1 MSRRLKQISS
11 LTLALV
17 LGAFCAVPANANETN
32 SNENLRAVKLA
43 QNFREV
49 VTESSQYQDIRVVE
63 IAGGL
68 EHPWAVAILPDGRFL
83 VTERPG
89 RLNIVDKG
97 KVIQVSGVPKVNAEN
112 QGGLLD
118 VVLHP
123 NYKANG
129 WIYMTY
135 SKPNGNG
142 ETATAVARGRLRGNT
157 LVDVKDIFVQNRYSE
172 PGQHYGSRLAWTND
186 GKLLMTIGDRWH
198 EPRRAQNL
206 QDHAGKVLRLN
217 DDGSV
222 PKDNPF
228 VGNPEVLDEIYTYG
242 NRNIQALTVNRTTG
256 EVWAVDHGPR
266 GGDLLY
272 QIRGG
277 NNYGWP
283 LVTRGFDYETGGQ
296 FPEAVARRM
305 EGVVEPFYE
314 FLPTHAPSGVT
325 LVTTK
330 QFPSWQGNLLVGG
343 LASRRIRRVVFNQQE
358 VLHEEELLLQ
368 KIGRIRDVREGA
380 DGYLYVLTDESKGGL
395 YRIEPTNLND
405 DDDDDDEEDIESV

>member
-1 MSRRLKQISS
+1 MTIGLKQIPI
-11 LTLALV
+11 LTLAWV
-17 LGAFCAVPANANETN
+17 LGTLCAVPAIANETN
-32 SNENLRAVKLA
+32 SDENLRVANVGA
-43 QNFREV
+43 NFREV
-49 VTESSQYQDIRVVE
+49 ATQDTQYEQIRVVE
-63 IAGGL
+63 IARGL
-68 EHPWAVAILPDGRFL
+68 EHPWAVAFLPDGRFL

-89 RLNIVDKG
+89 RLNIIDKG
-97 KVIQVSGVPKVNAEN
+97 KVIRVSGVPKVNAEN

-123 NYKANG
+123 NYANNG
-129 WIYMTY
+129 WIYITY
-135 SKPNGNG
+135 SKPNGKG
-142 ETATAVARGRLRGNT
+142 ETATAVARGRLQGNR
-157 LVDVKDIFVQNRYSE
+157 LVDVKDVFVQNRFSE

-198 EPRRAQNL
+198 EPLRAQNL
-206 QDHAGKVLRLN
+206 RDHAGSVLRLN

-228 VGNPEVLDEIYTYG
+228 VGNPDVADEIYTYG
-242 NRNIQALTVNRTTG
+242 NRNIQALFVNRTTG

-272 QIRGG
+272 RIQAG

-283 LVTRGFDYETGGQ
+283 LVTRGFDYETGGPI
-296 FPEAVARRM
+296 PEAVARQK

-325 LVTTK
+325 IVTANR
-330 QFPSWQGNLLVGG
+330 FPSWRGNLLVGG
-343 LASRRIRRVVFNQQE
+343 LASRRIRRVVFNKQE

-368 KIGRIRDVREGA
+368 TVGRIRDVREGP
-380 DGYLYVLTDESKGGL
+380 DGYLYVLTDESNGGL
-395 YRIEPTNLND
+395 YRIEPTTLND
-405 DDDDDDEEDIESV
+405 DNDDDDEEDIESV